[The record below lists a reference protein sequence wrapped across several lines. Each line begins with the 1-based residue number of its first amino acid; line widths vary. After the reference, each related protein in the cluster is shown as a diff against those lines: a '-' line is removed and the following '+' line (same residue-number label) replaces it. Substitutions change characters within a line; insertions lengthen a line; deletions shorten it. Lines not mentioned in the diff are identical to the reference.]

1 MKINLPYKAALSVIV
16 DSETGEIV
24 EAVLYT
30 GSLALEET
38 EEVWNEDLDGPQPT
52 KKDITKATELIRQAK
67 RQGDFKGRIPV
78 KVVY

>member
-16 DSETGEIV
+16 DSETGEII

-30 GSLALEET
+30 GSLALEES
-38 EEVWNEDLDGPQPT
+38 EEAWNENLDGPKPT
-52 KKDITKATELIRQAK
+52 KKEITKAAELIRQAK
-67 RQGDFKGRIPV
+67 RQGGFQGRIPV

>member
-24 EAVLYT
+24 EVVLYT
-30 GSLALEET
+30 SSFALEEG
-38 EEVWNEDLDGPQPT
+38 EEVWNEDLDGPKPT
-52 KKDITKATELIRQAK
+52 KKDITKAAELIRQAK
-67 RQGDFKGRIPV
+67 RQGGFQSRIPV